1 MVLRSSRLILVLL
14 SALAL
19 VAALACGGAE
29 EETGTTTT
37 APADTGASTTQQTA
51 APTAAPA
58 VAQPVATQVPLQQAA
73 EVKEEQAPK
82 PALATK
88 EVAMEDAKDDFQY
101 VPEPQ
106 LPGVYWDYKY
116 TGPRPTEFGENP
128 RFAEMVK
135 AGQLPPVE
143 ERLPEEIKVVSPPD
157 GIGDYGGTRRVTWSG
172 GASAWMSWYYW
183 DKKNSNEVE
192 HLPHVGFFEISEDGR
207 TYTFR
212 NRKGLKWSD
221 GTPMTMEDVRFAWED
236 VNLNT
241 VLHETPQT
249 QWLDSVTGNIVKFAV
264 VDDLHWT
271 LTFDSPDYIL
281 MEGEVRPGSNC
292 TSFYYCF
299 YSPSHYM
306 KQFHQDYADADQLAK
321 LIEDAEAG
329 DWPRFWGQMNNY
341 GTHVNWPW
349 MGHWTLASES
359 DTLYTMDANPFFFE
373 VDPHGN
379 QLPYN
384 DGVQIIKVESREVA
398 VFRSM
403 AGETDIQ
410 GRDFLVSEIP
420 LYRSNQDKGNFS
432 IKIWPTTGPGDIA
445 MSICITCNQDA
456 ELGKLIRTNDF
467 RRALS
472 FAVDREGMNDS
483 LYLGLGIPNNW
494 VPHPAVQYYPGEEY
508 AFKDIEYDP
517 DKANEI
523 LDSLGYTERD
533 AEGFRMRADGSGE
546 RLSFRTVSE
555 LGQTGDAAQLMLDYW
570 AEVGVE
576 FKDKNMNAPWTLSYP
591 GKEPLA
597 ILRHFS
603 LYGANPWFSSWT
615 RCCATGGGPA
625 FSPDIS
631 DLPRSMQRGPQGA
644 VPTEG
649 GYQPRCDC
657 EMAPVWEP
665 TAPADTYPA
674 DPSGNVGIL
683 HDSWHEGRGIPAL
696 SPERI
701 ELGKNIFRIHADEKY
716 YLSVVSH
723 MGYMR
728 GIILHQN
735 NHLNVPE
742 THTSDTGGWYNE
754 LFYFPG
760 GQDNIQ

>member
-1 MVLRSSRLILVLL
+1 MVNSATFRLLLALVA
-14 SALAL
+14 SLAL
-19 VAALACGGAE
+19 VAAIACGGAE
-29 EETGTTTT
+29 EE
-37 APADTGASTTQQTA
+37 STD
-51 APTAAPA
+51 AAPA
-58 VAQPVATQVPLQQAA
+58 AKSSDTTSSSDTASKAAPTQVPLQKAA
-73 EVKEEQAPK
+73 ELKSDQKDANK
-82 PALATK
+82 PVLAKADTK
-88 EVAMEDAKDDFQY
+88 MTAAQDDFQY
-101 VPEPQ
+101 VPKPQ

-116 TGPRPTEFGENP
+116 TGPAPSKFSENP
-128 RFAEMVK
+128 KFAELVK
-135 AGQLPPVE
+135 QGKLPPVE
-143 ERLPEEIKVVSPPD
+143 DRLPEEFKVVSPPD

-172 GASAWMSWYYW
+172 GPSAWSSWYYW

-221 GTPMTMEDVRFAWED
+221 GEPMTIEDVRFAWED

-241 VLHETPQT
+241 TLHETPQT

-264 VDDLHWT
+264 VDDLHWS
-271 LTFDSPDYIL
+271 LTFDSPDFIL

-299 YSPSHYM
+299 YSPSKYM
-306 KQFHQDYADADQLAK
+306 KQFHEDYADADKLAA
-321 LIEDAEAG
+321 LIEEAEAG
-329 DWPRFWGQMNNY
+329 DWPRYWGQMNNW
-341 GTHVNWPW
+341 GKHVGWPW
-349 MGHWTLASES
+349 MGHWTLGSES
-359 DTLYTMDANPFFFE
+359 DTLYTLDANPFFFE

-403 AGETDIQ
+403 AGETDIA

-420 LYRSNQDKGNFS
+420 LYRSNQEKGNFS

-445 MSICITCNQDA
+445 MAMCMTCNQDA
-456 ELGKLIRTNDF
+456 ELGKMLRSTDF
-467 RRALS
+467 RQALS
-472 FAVDREGMNDS
+472 YAVDREGMNDS
-483 LYLGLGIPNNW
+483 LYLGLGIPANW

-508 AFKDIEYDP
+508 AFKGIEYDP

-523 LDSLGYTERD
+523 LDSMGYTEKD
-533 AEGFRMRADGSGE
+533 AEGFRLRTDGSGE
-546 RLSFRTVSE
+546 RLSFRTLSE
-555 LGQTGDAAQLMLDYW
+555 LGQTGDAAALLLDYW

-576 FKDKNMNAPWTLSYP
+576 FVDKNMNAPWTLTYP
-591 GKEPLA
+591 GKEPLF
-597 ILRHFS
+597 ISRHMS

-625 FSPDIS
+625 FAPDIG
-631 DLPRSMQRGPQGA
+631 DLPRSMKRGPDGA

-657 EMAPVWEP
+657 EMASVWEP

-674 DPSGNVGIL
+674 DPSGNIKTL
-683 HDSWHEGRGIPAL
+683 HDDWHKGRGISAL

-701 ELGKNIFRIHADEKY
+701 EMGKNMFRIHADEKY
-716 YLSVVSH
+716 YLSFINH

-728 GIILHQN
+728 GVVMHQN
-735 NHLNVPE
+735 NHLNIPQ
-742 THTSDTGGWYNE
+742 TQTSDTNGWYNE
-754 LFYFPG
+754 LYYFVG
-760 GQDNIQ
+760 GVDNIE